1 MILRDLSRELRRKD
15 EASFRFQ
22 VELVDILSTAT
33 QHFVTKRR
41 CNSVDVLDAL
51 LGAVASYVQFAAPE
65 EEWADVGD
73 TLAEALR
80 QRLTIRQVN

>member
-1 MILRDLSRELRRKD
+1 MILRELSRELRRKD
-15 EASFRFQ
+15 EAAFRFQ

-33 QHFVTKRR
+33 QHFVRKRKTS
-41 CNSVDVLDAL
+41 NVQVLDAL
-51 LGAVASYVQFAAPE
+51 LTAVSSYVQFAAPE

-73 TLAEALR
+73 TLAEELR